1 MGHRGSLPWPMA
13 CEYRVCC
20 KPDCQGALRIIK
32 DDAESLVVE
41 IHPDRCLL
49 WYEPLLWLGSFKTVV
64 LCKGIQSSSN
74 QGVLP
79 IPARSFVSFGTA
91 CIYCACIVCKR
102 SIERYEMKRDGTLT
116 YEKVSSSTLG
126 TNPSVQIP
134 YLRLVWKW
142 LPCFALNSRL
152 LNNTEFFLL
161 KRSWCHPKYTAR
173 RRRKRVLVSLG
184 ECTSNGFA

>member
-64 LCKGIQSSSN
+64 LCKGIPVTRAFYPFLRA
-74 QGVLP
+74 VL
-79 IPARSFVSFGTA
+79 
-91 CIYCACIVCKR
+91 CLL
-102 SIERYEMKRDGTLT
+102 E
-116 YEKVSSSTLG
+116 
-126 TNPSVQIP
+126 
-134 YLRLVWKW
+134 LR
-142 LPCFALNSRL
+142 A
-152 LNNTEFFLL
+152 
-161 KRSWCHPKYTAR
+161 YT
-173 RRRKRVLVSLG
+173 VHV
-184 ECTSNGFA
+184 